1 MQGKISMNV
10 YTTGVISS
18 NLDNC
23 DDIDEFKEQL
33 LPLLQSQRSLWMEKI
48 EQILSENSYTC
59 RQFAELC
66 KVSEPAVRKWRNGSL
81 PQSRDMYIR
90 IGFAAGYNLNEMNT
104 FLKRYGKCPQLYVKS
119 LEDSVCM
126 FVLQS
131 ERLMHTYETYLN
143 LLDLVRQE
151 IQGTAATKEPAFT
164 TTHLSEYFANVRST
178 EEMIEFAKVHAPSYK
193 QMYSRLYSYIIAF
206 LQINLKSELI
216 NDNDGRKASFHA
228 MASESGWSSSL
239 RHCISEIRNK
249 RWFPLRH
256 KVISLGLHLN
266 MDVEG
271 INRMLQYAQMEPL
284 YVKNP
289 IEASIIWAIEEA
301 KLSSLEDEIIPDGSS
316 ALCDF
321 VKSVLVQLGL
331 DEDGSYLIN
340 DL

>member
-1 MQGKISMNV
+1 MGV
-10 YTTGVISS
+10 YSTGTIGS
-18 NLDNC
+18 NLNNC
-23 DDIDEFKEQL
+23 GDIDELKEQL
-33 LPLLQSQRSLWMEKI
+33 LPLLQSQRTLWIEKL
-48 EQILSENSYTC
+48 EQILSENNYTC

-66 KVSEPAVRKWRNGSL
+66 KLSEPAVRKWRKGTL

-90 IGFAAGYNLNEMNT
+90 IGFAAGYDLKEMNA
-104 FLKRYGKCPQLYVKS
+104 FLKRYGRSPQLYIKS

-131 ERLMHTYETYLN
+131 ESLAHTYETYLN
-143 LLDLVRQE
+143 LLDLIRQD
-151 IQGTAATKEPAFT
+151 IQGTEAAEKPAFT
-164 TTHLSEYFANVRST
+164 TTHLSEYFSNVRTT
-178 EEMIEFAKVHAPSYK
+178 EEMIEFAKIHAPSYK
-193 QMYSRLYSYIIAF
+193 QAYSRLYSYVIAF
-206 LQINLKSELI
+206 LQLNIKNEI
-216 NDNDGRKASFHA
+216 ANDGDGRKASFHS

-266 MDVEG
+266 MDTEG

-289 IEASIIWAIEEA
+289 IEASIVWAIEEA

-316 ALCDF
+316 DLCDF

-331 DEDGSYLIN
+331 DEENDYLIG

>member
-1 MQGKISMNV
+1 MST
-10 YTTGVISS
+10 YSTGMIDS
-18 NLDNC
+18 NLNSC
-23 DDIDEFKEQL
+23 SDIDELKAQL
-33 LPLLQSQRSLWMEKI
+33 LPLLQSQRALWIEKI
-48 EQILSENSYTC
+48 EQILSENNYTC
-59 RQFAELC
+59 RQLAELC
-66 KVSEPAVRKWRNGSL
+66 KLSEPAVRKWRRGTL

-90 IGFAAGYNLNEMNT
+90 IGFAAGYSLDEMNA
-104 FLKRYGKCPQLYVKS
+104 FLKRYGKCPQLYIKS

-131 ERLMHTYETYLN
+131 GSLAHTYETYLN
-143 LLDLVRQE
+143 LLDLIRQE
-151 IQGTAATKEPAFT
+151 LQETADTARQAFT
-164 TTHLSEYFANVRST
+164 TTHLSEYFASVRST
-178 EEMIEFAKVHAPSYK
+178 EEMIEFAKNHAPSYK
-193 QMYSRLYSYIIAF
+193 QAYARLYSYIIAF
-206 LQINLKSELI
+206 LQINLKNEI
-216 NDNDGRKASFHA
+216 VNDGDGRKASFHS

-266 MDVEG
+266 MDTEG
-271 INRMLQYAQMEPL
+271 INQMLQYAQMEPL

-289 IEASIIWAIEEA
+289 IEASIVWAIEEA

-316 ALCDF
+316 DLCDF

-331 DEDGSYLIN
+331 DEEDHYIID

>member
-1 MQGKISMNV
+1 MSV
-10 YTTGVISS
+10 YSTGAIDS
-18 NLDNC
+18 NLNSC
-23 DDIDEFKEQL
+23 DDIDELKEQL
-33 LPLLQSQRSLWMEKI
+33 LPLLQSQRALWMEKL
-48 EQILSENSYTC
+48 EQILFENSYTS
-59 RQFAELC
+59 RQLAELC
-66 KVSEPAVRKWRNGSL
+66 KVSEPAVRKWRKGSF

-90 IGFAAGYNLNEMNT
+90 IGFAAGYDLEEMNA

-131 ERLMHTYETYLN
+131 ESLAHTYETYLN
-143 LLDLVRQE
+143 LLDLIKRE
-151 IQGTAATKEPAFT
+151 FQGTAVTERPAYT
-164 TTHLSEYFANVRST
+164 TTHLSEYFSDVRT
-178 EEMIEFAKVHAPSYK
+178 PQEMIEFAKAHAPSYK
-193 QMYSRLYSYIIAF
+193 QSYSRLYSYIIAF
-206 LQINLKSELI
+206 LQLNINNEI
-216 NDNDGRKASFHA
+216 TNDGDRRKASFHS
-228 MASESGWSSSL
+228 MASESRWSSSL

-266 MDVEG
+266 MDTEG

-289 IEASIIWAIEEA
+289 IEASIVWAIEEA
-301 KLSSLEDEIIPDGSS
+301 KLSSLEDEIIPNGSS
-316 ALCDF
+316 DLCDF

-331 DEDGSYLIN
+331 DEDNNFLIN